1 MLVNLGV
8 TLLAGVAAIWTA
20 SKLLSWKKTFGC
32 CVRRLRSGADWHARV
47 DGGGL
52 AASTEEP
59 PQNRSCAQVLTDE
72 YKVSRQEQAWTRSWL
87 GKTKLGQFKIDNWKR
102 MDCISYALTLLLRH
116 GNAGHGQ
123 PQWYPRRNGSNS
135 IEELLQ
141 HRGLQAMCATP
152 EEICELMTKAGNKR
166 FHFISDRGELV
177 FQIPATFGCLRSLR
191 VGCGQGHNKE
201 VAAEEPPEAAKDPL
215 WPSVRI
221 VAPLQH
227 NEMCVYSFLKNRV
240 QSFDLAVHLASERE
254 NFKMAERDQKYFV
267 FKVKSSQGRSSS
279 DSQACWCTV
288 QVSANCFAESHS
300 TRRDVVLLRATPLEE
315 MCRCACPEDR
325 ACREDPNQTKVC
337 YHAGGVLLFLSK
349 VERPDNGRESSPFSV
364 RASPP
369 PSSRFGAEV
378 DAVPR
383 GQGIVIRSVPQE
395 QGARK
400 KRRLG
405 GLGEPIPPSSDTYVP
420 PGLTAAGEQ
429 AGETGST

>member
-32 CVRRLRSGADWHARV
+32 CVRRLRSGADWPARV
-47 DGGGL
+47 DGGEL
-52 AASTEEP
+52 ATIAEEP

-72 YKVSRQEQAWTRSWL
+72 YKVSWQEQAWTRSWL
-87 GKTKLGQFKIDNWKR
+87 GKTKRGQFKIDNWKR

-141 HRGLQAMCATP
+141 HPGLQAMCATP
-152 EEICELMTKAGNKR
+152 EEICELITKAENNR
-166 FHFISDRGELV
+166 FHFISDRGQLV
-177 FQIPATFGCLRSLR
+177 FQIPATFGCLRSIR

-201 VAAEEPPEAAKDPL
+201 VAAEKPPEATKDPL

-221 VAPLQH
+221 VVPLQH
-227 NEMCVYSFLKNRV
+227 NEMCVYSFLENRV
-240 QSFDLAVHLASERE
+240 QSFDLAVQLASDCE

-267 FKVKSSQGRSSS
+267 FEVKSLQGRSSL
-279 DSQACWCTV
+279 DSPVCWWESV
-288 QVSANCFAESHS
+288 RVRANCFDA
-300 TRRDVVLLRATPLEE
+300 VLLKATPLEE
-315 MCRCACPEDR
+315 MCLCTCPEDR
-325 ACREDPNQTKVC
+325 ACRADPNQPKVC

-349 VERPDNGRESSPFSV
+349 VERPDNGGESPPSSV
-364 RASPP
+364 RASRP
-369 PSSRFGAEV
+369 PSSRSGAEV
-378 DAVPR
+378 EAVPR
-383 GQGIVIRSVPQE
+383 RQGIVITAVPQE
-395 QGARK
+395 QGASK

-405 GLGEPIPPSSDTYVP
+405 PIPPSSDTYVP